1 MSFRRIQFLMRTGV
15 LAKSQQQPHLHTA
28 IGKLISPP
36 KCAACQ
42 FAKARRKST
51 STRKH
56 THARVTDFAGGL
68 KKNTLMPGEE
78 VSIDHF
84 ICSTLGRLYSG
95 FGKTDDASLY
105 RGGCMFVDNATS
117 WVHVEHQTSLTP
129 HETLGAKERFE
140 FACPDFG
147 VIIQSYLSDN
157 VSAFTS
163 L

>member
-1 MSFRRIQFLMRTGV
+1 MRTGV
-15 LAKSQQQPHLHTA
+15 LAKSRQQRHLHTA

-36 KCAACQ
+36 KCAAYY

-84 ICSTLGRLYSG
+84 IFSTLGRLYYG
-95 FGKTDDASLY
+95 FGKTDNT
-105 RGGCMFVDNATS
+105 RHTC
-117 WVHVEHQTSLTP
+117 SLTVPP
-129 HETLGAKERFE
+129 HGYMSNTKPASPPTRHLVRKNG
-140 FACPDFG
+140 
-147 VIIQSYLSDN
+147 LN
-157 VSAFTS
+157 S
-163 L
+163 LVEISE